1 MMFFSKYSVK
11 PYWLSVFALMAACA
25 TASGADELLTIGSDA
40 PAIDVEHWVQD
51 GKGKF
56 KPVTEFAKGKVYVV
70 EFWATWCGPCIMSM
84 PHIVELQ
91 NKYAAKGVQVVSIS
105 DEDLATVEKFL
116 ERDVQSAKN
125 EEKKSEDKKSE
136 DKPQTYKDLT
146 SAYCL
151 TTDPDRSVHTAYME
165 AAVQG
170 GIPTA
175 FIVGKDQKIEWIGH
189 PMSMDE
195 PLSEIVAGTWD
206 RQKFADE
213 FKPRQELDQLVSK
226 IGAAMNKGDTKGA
239 LALIEEAL
247 GKAKQPEIKDRLS
260 LYRLQI
266 QLNDKDSQEQL
277 PAIIEEAYKA
287 YADDARLIN
296 MIAMTVA
303 QKTERGLLNSEAA
316 LKSTRAAI
324 EKAVKA
330 AEGETRVML
339 LNTASHV
346 QFVAGDI
353 DAAIKSQSEAVE
365 LASPRL
371 KPQLQPYLEKLKQE
385 KEAKA
390 DPK

>member
-1 MMFFSKYSVK
+1 M
-11 PYWLSVFALMAACA
+11 
-25 TASGADELLTIGSDA
+25 
-40 PAIDVEHWVQD
+40 
-51 GKGKF
+51 
-56 KPVTEFAKGKVYVV
+56 
-70 EFWATWCGPCIMSM
+70 
-84 PHIVELQ
+84 
-91 NKYAAKGVQVVSIS
+91 QVVSIS

-116 ERDVQSAKN
+116 EREVQSAKD

-136 DKPQTYKDLT
+136 EKPQTYKELT

-151 TTDPDRSVHTAYME
+151 TTDPDRSVYAAYME
-165 AAVQG
+165 AAAQG

-206 RQKFADE
+206 RQKFGDE
-213 FKPRQELDQLVSK
+213 FRPRQELDQLVSK
-226 IGAAMNKGDTKGA
+226 IGTAMNKGDSKGA

-247 GKAKQPEIKDRLS
+247 SKAKQPEIKDRLS

-303 QKTERGLLNSEAA
+303 QKTERGQLKSEAA

-371 KPQLQPYLEKLKQE
+371 KPQLLPYLEKLK
-385 KEAKA
+385 
-390 DPK
+390 